1 MTSDLLALQDRILL
15 AALPQVAFDGWSRTS
30 LEAAT
35 AEAGLQPQDLL
46 HAFPGGVTDAVAH
59 FSDWADRQATAAI
72 DAAKGEGLKT
82 HQRVALGV
90 RARLEAMATW
100 REAAR
105 KATAWLA
112 TPRRAAL
119 GSRLVY
125 RTTHAIWR
133 AAGDTATDFNFY
145 SKRGLLAGVVVS
157 TTLFWLQDRS
167 EDSAASWRFLDRRIG
182 DVLKLGGAIGKTK
195 SRLESLD
202 PTPFLR
208 RFQRGA

>member
-1 MTSDLLALQDRILL
+1 MTGDLEALQDRILL
-15 AALPQVAFDGWSRTS
+15 ATLPNVAFDGWSRAS

-35 AEAGLQPQDLL
+35 ADAGLQPQDLL
-46 HAFPGGVTDAVAH
+46 HAFPGGVSDAVAH
-59 FSDWADRQATAAI
+59 FSDWADRQAAAAI
-72 DAAKGEGLKT
+72 DAAKAEGLKT

-90 RARLEAMATW
+90 RARLEAMAPW

-112 TPRRAAL
+112 TPRRAVM

-125 RTTHAIWR
+125 RTTDAIWR
-133 AAGDTATDFNFY
+133 AAGDLSTDFNFY
-145 SKRGLLAGVVVS
+145 SKRGLLAGVVIS

-167 EDSAASWRFLDRRIG
+167 EENAASWTFLDRRIAE
-182 DVLKLGGAIGKTK
+182 VLKLGGVIGKTK
-195 SRLESLD
+195 SRLEGLD